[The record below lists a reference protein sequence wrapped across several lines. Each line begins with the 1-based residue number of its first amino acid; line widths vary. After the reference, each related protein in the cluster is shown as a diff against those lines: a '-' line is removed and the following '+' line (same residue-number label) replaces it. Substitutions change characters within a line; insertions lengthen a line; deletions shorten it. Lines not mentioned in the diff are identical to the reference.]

1 MYLIL
6 PIFAL
11 IIILIMKPGKYLLC
25 IMILIPSFLYSQDK
39 GKMDEKV
46 VTYQNLPLFKPRFHL
61 NLGSNYFYMPSFGGN
76 MNMFASPS
84 VSIPL
89 SKRFSV
95 EGGILA
101 STSILPGFTPLEM
114 NHSVRNFNS
123 LSIYGSTIYQV
134 TPKLTVYGTGIRQ
147 LMNTKLPFPYSPFN
161 QNSFSV
167 GSYLKLGNNIT
178 IGASFKMSDNNYFY
192 SPFPSRNAGIINS
205 PFAW

>member
-1 MYLIL
+1 
-6 PIFAL
+6 
-11 IIILIMKPGKYLLC
+11 MKPGKYLLC
-25 IMILIPSFLYSQDK
+25 ILILIPALLYSQDNDK
-39 GKMDEKV
+39 LDERV
-46 VTYQNLPLFKPRFHL
+46 VTYQNLPLFKPKFHL
-61 NLGSNYFYMPSFGGN
+61 ILGSNYLYMPSFGGN

-84 VSIPL
+84 VTIPL
-89 SKRFSV
+89 SKRFSF
-95 EGGILA
+95 EGGIMA
-101 STSILPGFTPLEM
+101 STSILQGFTPFEM

-147 LMNTKLPFPYSPFN
+147 LMNTKLPYPYSSLN

-178 IGASFKMSDNNYFY
+178 IGASFNMSDNYNFF
-192 SPFPSRNAGIINS
+192 SPFPSGNTGIVNS